1 MSPKV
6 SEVVVC
12 KSANLLKFIVN
23 SFTGTFKDFD
33 HKLIQ
38 RIYFV
43 GNKPKWRILKWVFQ
57 KNKARQTF

>member
-33 HKLIQ
+33 HKLS
-38 RIYFV
+38 
-43 GNKPKWRILKWVFQ
+43 
-57 KNKARQTF
+57 